1 MGSRTFGRS
10 GFVHASGYGPRGS
23 PRSSGDH
30 SHTVV
35 RPGARSINARDMP
48 PGGPPRP
55 GRSASAGGGRRGRG
69 RHDAPVVL
77 KAAWD
82 TEMIDNDLLGEVIGS
97 VWSTTE
103 FPQDCLTRQVWLR
116 CSRHQASIEWRTRR
130 ANGSK
135 PGPIAVRR
143 DRNAQVTACAR
154 RHGRSHPRW
163 HILIG
168 LVQPTHTSRDR
179 QAGWR
184 ASARWGSRRRPSWP
198 RSRWV

>member
-1 MGSRTFGRS
+1 MNRS
-10 GFVHASGYGPRGS
+10 
-23 PRSSGDH
+23 H
-30 SHTVV
+30 SF
-35 RPGARSINARDMP
+35 AKC
-48 PGGPPRP
+48 
-55 GRSASAGGGRRGRG
+55 SASRAARRG

-130 ANGSK
+130 ANCSK

-154 RHGRSHPRW
+154 RHG
-163 HILIG
+163 
-168 LVQPTHTSRDR
+168 
-179 QAGWR
+179 
-184 ASARWGSRRRPSWP
+184 
-198 RSRWV
+198 